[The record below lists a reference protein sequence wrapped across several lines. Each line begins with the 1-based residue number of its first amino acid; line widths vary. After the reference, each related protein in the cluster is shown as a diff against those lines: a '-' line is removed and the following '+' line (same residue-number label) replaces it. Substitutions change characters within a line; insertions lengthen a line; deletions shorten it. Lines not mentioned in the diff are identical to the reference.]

1 MALFY
6 ELLLL
11 FFCIATILKMSDRPQ
26 RSLRP
31 RKPYPY
37 LPPDVS
43 FNSNLDLRS
52 RSDQIPPPQLQ

>member
-52 RSDQIPPPQLQ
+52 RSD